1 MANSPGEAFMR
12 VVAAEEVHRLLDY
25 PSLVEALRE
34 LFRRGVDRVE
44 RYAISEPL
52 GDHRQN
58 DWLLLPA
65 WQFGRHQGIKLVSV
79 FPGNEAKGLASVQ
92 GLYVLFDGT
101 NGLPVAAIDGAALT
115 LRKTAANSA
124 LAATYLAR
132 KDAATLLMV
141 GAGAM
146 AQPLIEAHCAVRP
159 IRRVLV
165 WNRTLAR
172 AKAVAARIKLPGV
185 VTRASA
191 DLARAVAEADIV
203 SSATMSTSPLIEGRW
218 LKPGHHLDLV
228 GGFREHM
235 READDEAIRRS
246 RIFVDARFTAAAHA
260 GDICQ
265 PLASG
270 LIAES
275 DITDTFQLVRGER
288 RGRQDDGEITLFK
301 SGGGG
306 HEDLGTAQHLMAKIE
321 ASAKR

>member
-1 MANSPGEAFMR
+1 MR
-12 VVAAEEVHRLLDY
+12 YVSADEVHRLLDY

-34 LFRRGVDRVE
+34 LFRRGVDRTE
-44 RYAISEPL
+44 RHIISEPL
-52 GDHRQN
+52 AGGQQN
-58 DWLLLPA
+58 DWLILPA

-79 FPGNEAKGLASVQ
+79 FPGNEAKGIASVQ

-101 NGLPVAAIDGAALT
+101 NGMPLAAIDGAAIT

-132 KDAATLLMV
+132 KDAANLLML

-146 AQPLIEAHCAVRP
+146 ALPLIEAHCAVRP
-159 IRRVLV
+159 IRRATI

-172 AKAVAARIKLPGV
+172 AEALAAKVNLPGV
-185 VTRASA
+185 SANASA
-191 DLARAVAEADIV
+191 DLEAAVAGADVI
-203 SSATMSTSPLIEGRW
+203 SAATMSTAPLIQGRW
-218 LKPGHHLDLV
+218 LKPGQHLDLV

-235 READDEAIRRS
+235 READDEAVRLS

-270 LIAES
+270 LIKDS
-275 DITDTFQLVRGER
+275 DITDTFQLARGEKP
-288 RGRQDDGEITLFK
+288 GRLNDREITLFK

-306 HEDLGTAQHLMAKIE
+306 HEDLGTAQHLLARLE
-321 ASAKR
+321 AESR